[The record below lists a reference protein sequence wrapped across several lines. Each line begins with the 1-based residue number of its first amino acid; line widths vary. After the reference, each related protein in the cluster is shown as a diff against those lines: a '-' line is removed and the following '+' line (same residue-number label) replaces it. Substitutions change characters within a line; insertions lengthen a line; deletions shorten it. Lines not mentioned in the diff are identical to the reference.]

1 MFHKI
6 DMGDQFKTLKTL
18 MFGIALGAV
27 AVALT
32 LDNRGMA
39 MIKAFQHP
47 IAVNGMSVNLQISQ
61 K

>member
-1 MFHKI
+1 
-6 DMGDQFKTLKTL
+6 MGDQFKTLKTL
-18 MFGIALGAV
+18 MFGIALGAI